1 MKRIYQQVL
10 SFSTLL
16 FLFLQTRTVYADICP
31 EQFKDNL
38 CALKPSKTSEIVGN
52 IVTSLLIVA
61 IILALIFLVFGGIK
75 WITSGGDKAKL
86 DSARSHITAS
96 IVGLIIAL
104 LALAIVNLISFVF
117 TGKSASGF
125 ELPTLLD

>member
-1 MKRIYQQVL
+1 MKRIYHQVL
-10 SFSTLL
+10 SFFTLL

-31 EQFKDNL
+31 DQFKDNL
-38 CALKPSKTSEIVGN
+38 CALKPSKTSN
-52 IVTSLLIVA
+52 IVSTIVTTLLMLA
-61 IILALIFLVFGGIK
+61 IILALIFLVYGGIK

-104 LALAIVNLISFVF
+104 LALAIVNLISFMF
-117 TGKSASGF
+117 TGQMANNFK
-125 ELPTLLD
+125 LPTLLD